1 MTDRANIEVVDSS
14 LVSRTTRESLAG
26 ATLVERTLGGRV
38 FTMAGGET
46 MQTAPHVNMEH
57 GGMVLS
63 GPTAL
68 QTAWRLRARVVTAI
82 TVPSSSTSSSEFSM
96 PSRPRAASGPC
107 HAVCSP

>member
-68 QTAWRLRARVVTAI
+68 QTAWRRRARTQDDSGIAEPQNGHGTRSLVRLA
-82 TVPSSSTSSSEFSM
+82 STSCSIL
-96 PSRPRAASGPC
+96 
-107 HAVCSP
+107 AVSAP